1 MSELK
6 LEIKYPDPKFHK
18 KTCKKCN
25 AVFWTV
31 DPDRDTCGEYPCD
44 DYSFIDHPVTDR
56 KYEFFE
62 MLDKF
67 YEFFSAH
74 GHTVINRYPVV
85 ARWRKD
91 VLLVNA
97 SIYDFQPFVTSGL
110 IPPPANPL
118 IVGQPCIRMVDVDD
132 VGKTGRH
139 LTSFIMVGHHAFN
152 YPDHK
157 VYWTDQTVK
166 YSYEFLVDIL
176 KIDPKKITYK
186 ENPWSGGGNGGFAL
200 EVIVAGL
207 EVATLVFM
215 NLKEDEHG
223 EFEIEGKKYSKMD
236 MNIVDT
242 GYGLERF
249 VWASKGSP
257 SIFDAVYEDIL
268 EKLLALVNIK
278 IDETY
283 NEIVKQ
289 YVHFG
294 KNERLEEAVY
304 QDLKAKGFKIDK
316 KTVSEMLFKIKKTHI
331 LVDHSRTVLFMLNDG
346 IVPSNVKAGYLARLL
361 IRKSF
366 RALEDLGI
374 STSFS
379 EIVLWQFEKFKNMLD
394 PAMKNTIIEIL
405 DNEKQKYTE
414 LINRGK
420 SLIEREIKKKKI
432 GLEDLVELYDSYGL
446 TPEFVASYAS
456 SLGTVIE
463 VPDNFHSLVASRHE
477 KNIELEQEKQRVF
490 NLPDTVPLYYNDAYI
505 RKFNAKVI
513 YCQNNELVLD
523 QTAFYPEGGGQPADG
538 GYIIFNNENIKV
550 LDVQKYGKVIVHK
563 IEKNVP
569 VNSEVTGIIDSERRD
584 QLMRSHSATHV
595 LLSAAR
601 TVLGK
606 HVWQAGA
613 QKGVTESRLDI
624 THFKKISFEEL
635 RAIEREAL
643 NIILQDIKLE
653 IKYMDREKAEKEFGF
668 KLYEGGIPT
677 DKTIRVVKIGDYD
690 VEGCGGMH
698 VKSTGEIGLIKII
711 REERIQDGISRIT
724 FTAGKSALNY
734 IADMERILK
743 SASEQLKTD
752 YKDMNLKLDSI
763 LEEWKAQKKEIARLS
778 EIENQFVIRS
788 ILESSKTVKNQKIA
802 ASILKDRSL
811 NLVSIAR
818 DLNKEP
824 TLTYFIVNSADS
836 KLSFV
841 AGSKNIDVENII
853 KSFAKDVSG
862 TFKKVE
868 NFYIGSGKDNSNI
881 DKLVDIV
888 QLHLVKAVDL
898 NERNG

>member
-6 LEIKYPDPKFHK
+6 LEIKYPNSKFHK
-18 KTCKKCN
+18 KTCRKCN

-31 DPDRDTCGEYPCD
+31 DPDHDTCGEYPCD
-44 DYSFIDHPVTDR
+44 DYSFIDNPLTDK

-62 MLDKF
+62 MLDEFYKF
-67 YEFFSAH
+67 FEDH
-74 GHTVINRYPVV
+74 GHTLINRYPVV

-166 YSYEFLVDIL
+166 YSYEFLVNVL
-176 KIDPKKITYK
+176 KINPKKITYK

-207 EVATLVFM
+207 ELATLVFM

-223 EFEIEGKKYSKMD
+223 EYEIEGKKYAKMD

-249 VWASKGSP
+249 VWVSKGSP
-257 SIFDAVYEDIL
+257 SIFDALYEDIL
-268 EKLLALVNIK
+268 EKLLAMVNIK
-278 IDETY
+278 IDSVY

-294 KNERLEEAVY
+294 KNERLEEVVY
-304 QDLKAKGFKIDK
+304 KDLKNKGFEIDQS
-316 KTVSEMLFKIKKTHI
+316 TVTEMLFKIKKTHI

-366 RALEDLGI
+366 RALEDLGNPI
-374 STSFS
+374 SFS
-379 EIVLWQFEKFKNMLD
+379 DIVLWQFEKFKRMLD
-394 PAMKNTIIEIL
+394 PEMKNTIIEML
-405 DNEKQKYTE
+405 DNEKQKYIE

-420 SLIEREIKKKKI
+420 TLIEREIEKKKI
-432 GLEDLVELYDSYGL
+432 GVEDLVELYDSYGL
-446 TPEFVASYAS
+446 TPEFVTSYAS
-456 SLGTVIE
+456 SFGIDIK
-463 VPDNFHSLVASRHE
+463 VPENFHSLVALRHE
-477 KNIELEQEKQRVF
+477 KNIEIEQEKQRVF
-490 NLPDTVPLYYNDAYI
+490 NLPDTVPLYYEDAYI

-513 YCQNNELVLD
+513 YCSNNELVLD
-523 QTAFYPEGGGQPADG
+523 QTAFYPEGGGQPADH
-538 GYIIFNNENIKV
+538 GYIVFNNENIKI
-550 LDVQKYGKVIVHK
+550 LDVQKYGRVIVHK
-563 IEKNVP
+563 IEKNIP
-569 VNSEVTGIIDSERRD
+569 INSEVTGIIDSEHRD
-584 QLMRSHSATHV
+584 QLMRNHTATHV

-613 QKGVTESRLDI
+613 QKGVSESRLDI

-653 IKYMDREKAEKEFGF
+653 VKYMDREKAEKEFGF

-677 DKTIRVVKIGDYD
+677 DKKIRIVKIEEYD
-690 VEGCGGMH
+690 VEGCGGTH
-698 VKSTGEIGLIKII
+698 VKSTGEIGIIKII

-724 FTAGKSALNY
+724 FISGKSALDY
-734 IADMERILK
+734 IAGQEWILK
-743 SASEQLKTD
+743 SMGELLKTD
-752 YKDMNLKLDSI
+752 YKDITLKLEKI
-763 LEEWKAQKKEIARLS
+763 LDEWKAQKKEIVRLS
-778 EIENQFVIRS
+778 EIENKYVISS
-788 ILESSKTVKNQKIA
+788 ILESSKTIKKFRVA
-802 ASILKDRSL
+802 ASLFKDRSL
-811 NLVSIAR
+811 NLMAIAKKL
-818 DLNKEP
+818 DNEP
-824 TLTYFIVNSADS
+824 ELTYFIVNSANS
-836 KLSFV
+836 KLSFIS
-841 AGSKNIDVENII
+841 ASKTIDLEPIINSFISDISGS
-853 KSFAKDVSG
+853 
-862 TFKKVE
+862 FKKVGD
-868 NFYIGSGKDNSNI
+868 FYIGSGKENSNI

-888 QLHLVKAVDL
+888 ESRLIKAVDL
-898 NERNG
+898 NDRDG